1 MDREIVGTGLA
12 YGRRHDLDDPEGE
25 RDFRDFTQH

>member
-25 RDFRDFTQH
+25 RDFQDFVKH